1 MTIQLRLSGT
11 RRGRGLERV
20 RPSRVTEP
28 FAPGADWL
36 RPPSARAL
44 ARGSLLHAWLE
55 RIEWLDDGEP
65 DAALLRQVAHRSPTA
80 GLDINTELQ
89 TFRTLLDHP
98 QTRRVLSRCG
108 YEQPAA
114 LGFSAACCAE
124 MQHPNVTIQVVRER
138 PFAMREEEALVH
150 GIIDRLVLFWQEE
163 RVIAA
168 DILDFKSEVVAI
180 GDAAAIAATA
190 ARYQA
195 QLVLYQR
202 AVARLYALDTDRIVT
217 RLLFVRCGMVQ
228 RVTG

>member
-1 MTIQLRLSGT
+1 
-11 RRGRGLERV
+11 
-20 RPSRVTEP
+20 
-28 FAPGADWL
+28 
-36 RPPSARAL
+36 
-44 ARGSLLHAWLE
+44 
-55 RIEWLDDGEP
+55 
-65 DAALLRQVAHRSPTA
+65 
-80 GLDINTELQ
+80 
-89 TFRTLLDHP
+89 
-98 QTRRVLSRCG
+98 
-108 YEQPAA
+108 
-114 LGFSAACCAE
+114 

-138 PFAMREEEALVH
+138 PFAMREEEALVY

-195 QLVLYQR
+195 RLVLYQR